1 VLDEV
6 MATGTSPSQT
16 EWVAMDVNKTLSR
29 LFYDMT
35 FPTAYSGSPALLTRA
50 LLAEYPRLHGARSLV
65 NRWLATRDEYTQFKR
80 APIRNYKTPQVR
92 VPPVANRQIQIDLM
106 DMFKN
111 SDVGGHRYILVV
123 IDCLSRYAWL
133 RAVHGKTSKEVASA
147 FVSVLEDGE
156 EEDELP
162 CRARLVQSDAG
173 KEFLGAPFQ
182 QMLRERGIKFFT
194 TPSNTKAS
202 MAERLIRTLRERMMR
217 FFRATRSSNHW
228 YGAMHQF
235 QRNYNQS
242 PHRSLAGFTPAQVHA
257 SPLLQGLVWNYIY
270 RQGAP
275 QEPIKFRVSDRVRI
289 GRWKGAFEKGYSDR
303 WSVKIYTIH
312 SVLDHHNPPMYRL
325 VDPAVNELIEGA
337 FNQAELQLVRVD
349 DEEEERGEN
358 WQIESVLDVE
368 RRGGRGEDWQYF
380 VKWVNQPSYMNQW
393 DSTTS
398 TRPIRV

>member
-1 VLDEV
+1 
-6 MATGTSPSQT
+6 
-16 EWVAMDVNKTLSR
+16 
-29 LFYDMT
+29 
-35 FPTAYSGSPALLTRA
+35 
-50 LLAEYPRLHGARSLV
+50 
-65 NRWLATRDEYTQFKR
+65 
-80 APIRNYKTPQVR
+80 
-92 VPPVANRQIQIDLM
+92 
-106 DMFKN
+106 
-111 SDVGGHRYILVV
+111 
-123 IDCLSRYAWL
+123 
-133 RAVHGKTSKEVASA
+133 
-147 FVSVLEDGE
+147 
-156 EEDELP
+156 
-162 CRARLVQSDAG
+162 VQSDAG

-270 RQGAP
+270 RQVAP
-275 QEPIKFRVSDRVRI
+275 REAIKFRAGDRVRI

-325 VDPAVNELIEGA
+325 IDPAVDELIEGA

-393 DSTTS
+393 VSESELDAETRRLLRDRYKQQQQQQQARRRVTNQVRHQQEQQPQLEERQLRQLEQQTPAVS
-398 TRPIRV
+398 TRNPARRHRPALAALVDR